1 MKCVLLPTLTF
12 PRLVIALT
20 FLAIF
25 AMAARVSA
33 DTDTWWHLRTG
44 QWIVAHGA
52 IPQTDPFSHTRAGAA
67 WRIPGWVVQA
77 PLYLLFANF
86 GYAGLNV
93 FTAALVTLTFALVY
107 PACSGPPLLR
117 AFVLVLAATVSGI
130 YWSARPQL
138 VSLVLAA
145 AFALILHRWRRSP
158 HPLPPLPKGEGK
170 GPAYSL
176 PLLLLLPAL
185 MAFWANAHGGFAIGF
200 ILLALTFGGEALG
213 FVWAGWS
220 SRNTPQAPR
229 PTPRPLLHLG
239 GVTALCVLAVAL
251 NPAGPEMLLYP
262 FKTVGIGALR
272 DFIQEWQSPNFHALE
287 QQAFLWLLFAT
298 FAVVALSRRPVA
310 VTDLVLVCGVAYLGF
325 LAGRNVPLLAVV
337 APPLLT
343 RHAADL
349 LARNGAERPAFA
361 GNAALNWVLLIVLAL
376 VAALKVFTVLPASV
390 NEQAIAKV
398 SPVGAAEFIRRARP
412 PGPLYNT
419 YNFGGYLMWALYP
432 EYPVFVDGRTDLYD
446 DAFLREYLRVSLGR
460 PGYEAVLDRYGVRLV
475 LIESESLLG
484 DRLSENPRWRE
495 LYRDEV
501 AVVYARLP

>member
-1 MKCVLLPTLTF
+1 MVRALTLN
-12 PRLVIALT
+12 RLVIALT
-20 FLAIF
+20 FMAIF
-25 AMAARVSA
+25 AMASRVSA

-52 IPQTDPFSHTRAGAA
+52 IPQTDPFSHTRAGAV
-67 WRIPGWVVQA
+67 WRIPGWLVQV

-86 GYAGLNV
+86 GHAGLNV

-145 AFALILHRWRRSP
+145 AFALILYRWRCP
-158 HPLPPLPKGEGK
+158 NLLLEKGWGDEG
-170 GPAYSL
+170 GTRPSNRL
-176 PLLLLLPAL
+176 PLLLLLPVL
-185 MAFWANAHGGFAIGF
+185 MALWANAHGGFAIGF
-200 ILLALTFGGEALG
+200 ILLALTFSGEAIK

-220 SRNTPQAPR
+220 SRNTQHAVR
-229 PTPRPLLHLG
+229 LTPLLQLAS
-239 GVTALCVLAVAL
+239 VTLLCVLAVAL

-298 FAVVALSRRPVA
+298 FAVVALSRRPVD

-376 VAALKVFTVLPASV
+376 VAMLKVFTVLPASV

-460 PGYEAVLDRYGVRLV
+460 PGYETVLNRYGVRLV

-495 LYRDEV
+495 LYRDDV